1 MTMNRLI
8 KYLEKRLIHHHFLK
22 KAKKE
27 EEEEDTGKE
36 TRGANRE
43 KGKGQRSIKKKTRF
57 SNEIKSGLYIN
68 VPNLEKIRRNKA
80 IRCHE

>member
-8 KYLEKRLIHHHFLK
+8 KYLEKRLIHHPFLK
-22 KAKKE
+22 KAKE
-27 EEEEDTGKE
+27 EEEEEEEGNAGT
-36 TRGANRE
+36 NRE
-43 KGKGQRSIKKKTRF
+43 KGKGERSIKKKTRF